1 MSDKVRIPRTK
12 TECFEI
18 LDEMLSQEDKQ
29 AIAQMENT
37 IDLHFS
43 LGMWIRNNWI
53 YPQSQEDVE
62 TLLKQF
68 DDSGDLNGMVIYQ
81 SSKNKEDYIVYR
93 EMGKIEHYE
102 DIPRFFKW
110 NMSHWSDDIR
120 TPQYP
125 LSLL

>member
-29 AIAQMENT
+29 AIAQMEDT

-53 YPQSQEDVE
+53 YPQTEEE
-62 TLLKQF
+62 TLALLKEF
-68 DDSGDLNGMVIYQ
+68 DDSGGEDDDMPLFIHPDDYSSMILDAYQ
-81 SSKNKEDYIVYR
+81 DYLKSKK
-93 EMGKIEHYE
+93 
-102 DIPRFFKW
+102 
-110 NMSHWSDDIR
+110 
-120 TPQYP
+120 
-125 LSLL
+125 